1 MTAPAAAGAS
11 IDPVVAAPFRI
22 GAGDKVATLG
32 SCFAQHLSR
41 MLAQDG
47 FTFLVTERFT
57 GAPGTTDD
65 GYGVFPARFGN
76 LYTARQLLQLFDRA
90 YGLFRPRDRWW
101 KGRGGGVID
110 PFRSRIQAGGFD
122 SVEALEADRVRHL
135 AAVRKMFE
143 ACDVLVFTFGL
154 TEYWAA
160 AGDGAVFPL
169 APGAASPEPPERPY
183 RFGNFSVAEVVRDVE
198 AFLDRFLSVNRSA
211 RILLTVS
218 PVPLVATHEDRHVL
232 VSTVASK
239 SILRAAVEEVCR
251 AHPEIGYFP
260 LLRDRHRPPGGR
272 PVLRPQ
278 PAAGDAGGRRPCPGD
293 LPPPLLRRGD
303 RRRHPGGRRGATDGR
318 AAAGTSGPAP
328 PARCRDR
335 RPPVSA
341 RARRARRPL
350 RRARR
355 RDLRRGGHRPRPR
368 GRRLI
373 RSAVIADS

>member
-1 MTAPAAAGAS
+1 VTAPAAAGAS

-47 FTFLVTERFT
+47 FTFLVAERFT
-57 GAPGTTDD
+57 GAPGTTDE

-110 PFRSRIQAGGFD
+110 PFRSRIQAGGFG

-169 APGAASPEPPERPY
+169 APGAASPEPPEGPY

-260 LLRDRHRPPGGR
+260 SYEIVTG
-272 PVLRPQ
+272 PQ
-278 PAAGDAGGRRPCPGD
+278 AGGRFFAPNLRQVTPEGVAHVQAIFRRHYCAAETDGGTRAADTRRHRRP
-293 LPPPLLRRGD
+293 R
-303 RRRHPGGRRGATDGR
+303 RRRHLRTR
-318 AAAGTSGPAP
+318 S
-328 PARCRDR
+328 ARPLP
-335 RPPVSA
+335 RPPPS
-341 RARRARRPL
+341 RQRPGTT
-350 RRARR
+350 RTPTAT
-355 RDLRRGGHRPRPR
+355 PRSPP
-368 GRRLI
+368 
-373 RSAVIADS
+373 